1 ARSVVVLVAEDARV
15 EDLGGRRERNDGGID
30 AQLRDLARENRRRI
44 EVCEC
49 GRRRRIGEIVCR
61 DVDRLHRRDRS
72 LLRRRDAL
80 LQLAHFRREVR
91 LVADGARHASEKRR
105 HFRSRLRE
113 AEDVVDEEQH
123 VLPFDVAEVFGDG
136 EAGETNAQTRT
147 RRLRH
152 LSVDQSSLRVRRIA
166 RHDDLRLFELEIEV
180 VSFARTLTD
189 AREHGEA
196 GALLRDVVD
205 ELHDQNGLAD
215 TGAAEQ
221 AGLAAL
227 GVRFEKVDDL
237 DARLE
242 HLDVGRL
249 FVEGGRLAMDG
260 PVSFRVHRTFVVD
273 WLPENVQ
280 DAAERLPSDRNGDRR
295 TEIDRLHAADH
306 SVRRLHRDAT
316 NLVLTDVV
324 RDFDD
329 DIDLHFAEL
338 TVIDDAN
345 RVVDRRKVTL
355 LELDVDRRA
364 DDLNDFSDVLI
375 CHVFSVSEL
384 TLCCR
389 GARHDLDDLLRDR
402 GLTNSVVGERQM
414 TDHLRRVLRCRFHRG
429 HARALFGGRGLE
441 KDAIELE
448 LDVLRQEIFEN
459 RLRPRLIKVIDR
471 ILQLVPGTLQR
482 KHAHDAHL
490 LRDQRL
496 EFVVDDVD
504 GIDLAADEVF
514 DEVLPD
520 LLRRFQRQ
528 RLEDMRRLTAD
539 RNLAALEEIVRLASD
554 GEKLHRLEILFANEV
569 HRRANDVR
577 VERAT
582 KTSIGRHWNDQ
593 HVPLDVVRFE
603 QRMSG
608 HIDTR
613 RNGGEHLAQRG
624 GVRPRREHPFLRA
637 AQLRRGHHLHGLGDL
652 LRVLD
657 AADAAP
663 DINCAGHIRYATTT
677 FGLSLT

>member
-1 ARSVVVLVAEDARV
+1 PVAIAHLTDAKSRQQRSVPRQHADLAVGCRKHYFVCFGVDDLSLARDHREVDLGREIGHGLSLRRFRFHALSALENHFDRSLQQEGLLRNFVMLAFDDLAEAANRVGDLDVLAFDAGELLGHMERLREKALNLARAADDDLVFFRQLVDAENCDDVLEVLVLLQNRLHAARSVVVLVAEDARV
-15 EDLGGRRERNDGGID
+15 EDLGGRRERIDGGID

-345 RVVDRRKVTL
+345 RVVDR
-355 LELDVDRRA
+355 
-364 DDLNDFSDVLI
+364 
-375 CHVFSVSEL
+375 
-384 TLCCR
+384 
-389 GARHDLDDLLRDR
+389 
-402 GLTNSVVGERQM
+402 
-414 TDHLRRVLRCRFHRG
+414 
-429 HARALFGGRGLE
+429 
-441 KDAIELE
+441 
-448 LDVLRQEIFEN
+448 
-459 RLRPRLIKVIDR
+459 
-471 ILQLVPGTLQR
+471 
-482 KHAHDAHL
+482 
-490 LRDQRL
+490 
-496 EFVVDDVD
+496 
-504 GIDLAADEVF
+504 
-514 DEVLPD
+514 
-520 LLRRFQRQ
+520 
-528 RLEDMRRLTAD
+528 
-539 RNLAALEEIVRLASD
+539 
-554 GEKLHRLEILFANEV
+554 
-569 HRRANDVR
+569 
-577 VERAT
+577 
-582 KTSIGRHWNDQ
+582 
-593 HVPLDVVRFE
+593 
-603 QRMSG
+603 
-608 HIDTR
+608 
-613 RNGGEHLAQRG
+613 
-624 GVRPRREHPFLRA
+624 
-637 AQLRRGHHLHGLGDL
+637 
-652 LRVLD
+652 
-657 AADAAP
+657 
-663 DINCAGHIRYATTT
+663 
-677 FGLSLT
+677 